1 MNRNCFFAVKMVV
14 KPEQQQMQML
24 LTEAITVL
32 CKNGLQYRS
41 HFNVEGLLGIT
52 LDDEDVFL
60 VSIKQTVKG
69 AETGDSSTNVHLD
82 KQGSVKKEPLVET
95 SPMSR
100 AKQRKRRKRSTD
112 SIERVTPTNIPLNN
126 NNPEKKNSN
135 VPYDYKPQQEDNF
148 DDNASSPGELIVVK
162 EENLT
167 DIERTH
173 YSMKEENITD
183 MERAPI
189 ENQYNQKEKRALPHY
204 SRKEKSPHSRNTATT
219 ATNAQQQQ
227 QQESKNGGSSNGAI
241 YASSNGQINVDAP
254 RSSPYNGQIDG
265 TRNSPYQQAW
275 ESPYTTT
282 SDAQNDSGTD
292 DRSFAQQVCSTQVPH
307 F

>member
-1 MNRNCFFAVKMVV
+1 MVV

-69 AETGDSSTNVHLD
+69 AEAGDSSINVHLD
-82 KQGSVKKEPLVET
+82 KQGSVKKQQPLVET

-112 SIERVTPTNIPLNN
+112 SIERVITSTNIPLNN
-126 NNPEKKNSN
+126 NNPEKRNSN
-135 VPYDYKPQQEDNF
+135 VPYDYKQQEDNF
-148 DDNASSPGELIVVK
+148 DDSASSPGELIVVK

-167 DIERTH
+167 DIERAH
-173 YSMKEENITD
+173 YGHKELTEKEQHAQYSHKELTG
-183 MERAPI
+183 MERA
-189 ENQYNQKEKRALPHY
+189 HY
-204 SRKEKSPHSRNTATT
+204 SHKDKDKSPHSRNTAITT
-219 ATNAQQQQ
+219 TNTQ
-227 QQESKNGGSSNGAI
+227 QQESDSKDGPSNGAI
-241 YASSNGQINVDAP
+241 YASSNGQIGVDAQ
-254 RSSPYNGQIDG
+254 RNSPYNGQIEG
-265 TRNSPYQQAW
+265 HRTSPYQQAW
-275 ESPYTTT
+275 DSPYATT
-282 SDAQNDSGTD
+282 SDAQNDSGTE
-292 DRSFAQQVCSTQVPH
+292 DRSFAQQVCSTLVLH

>member
-1 MNRNCFFAVKMVV
+1 MVV

-69 AETGDSSTNVHLD
+69 GEAGDSSINIHLN
-82 KQGSVKKEPLVET
+82 KQASTKKPMGDT

-100 AKQRKRRKRSTD
+100 AKQRKRRKKSTD
-112 SIERVTPTNIPLNN
+112 SIERLTPTNIPLNN

-135 VPYDYKPQQEDNF
+135 VPYDIKPVPEDNF
-148 DDNASSPGELIVVK
+148 DDSASSPGELIVVK

-167 DIERTH
+167 DV
-173 YSMKEENITD
+173 
-183 MERAPI
+183 ERAHI
-189 ENQYNQKEKRALPHY
+189 ENQYSQKA
-204 SRKEKSPHSRNTATT
+204 KSPHSRSTT
-219 ATNAQQQQ
+219 TTNAQQST
-227 QQESKNGGSSNGAI
+227 ESNDNHAGNAI
-241 YASSNGQINVDAP
+241 YASSNGQIDAP
-254 RSSPYNGQIDG
+254 QSSPYQ
-265 TRNSPYQQAW
+265 TW
-275 ESPYTTT
+275 ESPYATPT
-282 SDAQNDSGTD
+282 SEAQNDSD
-292 DRSFAQQVCSTQVPH
+292 DRSFAQQVCTKLEFSIFSKH
-307 F
+307 